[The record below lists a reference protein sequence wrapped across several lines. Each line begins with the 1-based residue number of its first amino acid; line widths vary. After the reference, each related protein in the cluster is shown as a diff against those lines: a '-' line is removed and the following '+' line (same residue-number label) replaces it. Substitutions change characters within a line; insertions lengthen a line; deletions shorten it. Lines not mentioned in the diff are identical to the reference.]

1 MSHDSPLTV
10 DEFKEAMPPHVRK
23 NINPVLMDQING
35 AITDPEVLAVF
46 RENVLGL
53 TTVMKEGKFKIESY
67 LYAVKFVSHKLLG
80 DNNITAWAKTF
91 RSRYNAMI
99 GRGCTRSE
107 IAAVTSR
114 YASSKLVILMLGQT
128 LMPTHILNAPL
139 YQEALNVQAS
149 IMRNPAASYKVQ
161 SDAANY
167 LMGALKP
174 PEVAKVELDIK
185 VGEDETIKALRES
198 TMALVGQQKEL
209 IRIGAA
215 SVRAV
220 AESRLVHPGDSAIE
234 VDGEV
239 IE

>member
-1 MSHDSPLTV
+1 MSHEAPLTV
-10 DEFKEAMPPHVRK
+10 EEFKEAMPAHVRK
-23 NINPVLMDQING
+23 NINPELMDQING
-35 AITDPEVLAVF
+35 AVSDPEVLSVF

-91 RSRYNAMI
+91 RTRYNDMI

-114 YASSKLVILMLGQT
+114 YASSKLVILMMGQT
-128 LMPTHILNAPL
+128 MMPTHILNAPL
-139 YQEALNVQAS
+139 FQEALNVQAEL
-149 IMRNPAASYKVQ
+149 MRSANSEMVRSQAAGK
-161 SDAANY
+161 
-167 LMGALKP
+167 LMEILKP

-198 TMALVGQQKEL
+198 TMALVGQQQRMLEA
-209 IRIGAA
+209 GEA
-215 SVRAV
+215 SVRTV
-220 AESRLVHPGDSAIE
+220 AESRLVHPGDNAIE
-234 VDGEV
+234 VEAEV
-239 IE
+239 IR